1 MKKIIIAIMILGC
14 LAGIVLGG
22 NALLENAYWVSATD
36 TGRPDISRYQEDIL
50 LSKDYNAEL
59 HQYFQE
65 NYHLY
70 MRKPTDAELAFI
82 QTHKDYVIA
91 YYQDTYGIDLSQ
103 KIQSVEPFM
112 MDFTFMYHNFGC
124 NINGYYDEDE
134 HFLAITED
142 MLSIEDFSIHSTIVH
157 ELVHASGIWET
168 NSEFIA
174 EGFTEAVTNRI
185 MNRNNLYF
193 SELGPY
199 RPYWCIA
206 NQLLAIDDQIV
217 LGYITDEDFS
227 VVAYLDEIAGEE
239 IGATLEDICTVY
251 AEGKQ
256 QDTMEFYMQY
266 CVGNILKQYSEE
278 ARSIAQ
284 AYPIP
289 VALFGL
295 RTLFAAR

>member
-1 MKKIIIAIMILGC
+1 MKKTIIAIIILGC

-22 NALLENAYWVSATD
+22 NALLENAYWASSAG
-36 TGRPDISRYQEDIL
+36 TGVPDISRYQEDIL

-103 KIQSVEPFM
+103 KIQSVVPFM

-142 MLSIEDFSIHSTIVH
+142 VNANMYLSHFS
-157 ELVHASGIWET
+157 
-168 NSEFIA
+168 
-174 EGFTEAVTNRI
+174 
-185 MNRNNLYF
+185 
-193 SELGPY
+193 
-199 RPYWCIA
+199 
-206 NQLLAIDDQIV
+206 
-217 LGYITDEDFS
+217 
-227 VVAYLDEIAGEE
+227 
-239 IGATLEDICTVY
+239 
-251 AEGKQ
+251 GK
-256 QDTMEFYMQY
+256 
-266 CVGNILKQYSEE
+266 
-278 ARSIAQ
+278 
-284 AYPIP
+284 
-289 VALFGL
+289 
-295 RTLFAAR
+295 